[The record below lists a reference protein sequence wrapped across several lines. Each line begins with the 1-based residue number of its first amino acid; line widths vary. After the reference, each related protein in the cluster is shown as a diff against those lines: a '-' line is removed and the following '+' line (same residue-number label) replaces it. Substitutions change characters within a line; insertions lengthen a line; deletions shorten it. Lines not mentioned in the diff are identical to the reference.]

1 MKAKEIEVRLGY
13 KVNMG
18 NFETLDISYSI
29 TGELEAGDD
38 KDEAFDKL
46 YAWTEEKVGEEIAK
60 ARSASRVNQ
69 VRKSGGKTV

>member
-1 MKAKEIEVRLGY
+1 MRTKEIEVRLGY

-29 TGELEAGDD
+29 TAELEAGDD
-38 KDEAFDKL
+38 REEAFAKL
-46 YAWTEEKVGEEIAK
+46 YGWTEQKVGEEIAK
-60 ARSASRVNQ
+60 ARSASRVST